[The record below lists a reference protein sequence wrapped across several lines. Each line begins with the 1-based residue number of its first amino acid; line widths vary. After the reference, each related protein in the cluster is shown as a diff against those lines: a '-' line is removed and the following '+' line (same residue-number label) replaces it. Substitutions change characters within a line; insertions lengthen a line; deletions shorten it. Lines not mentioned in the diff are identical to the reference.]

1 MYKFEVPLAVKPSQL
16 ELDVSVRRIQ
26 LKYANVYNLDLSIP
40 YPINDKK
47 GNAKYDKS
55 NKTLTVTL
63 PLLPWV
69 DSSSDEKNALET
81 SGVVEI
87 NPSTHSTTLTEPD
100 NKPHSTDNETKSDT
114 SAAATT
120 TANTS
125 SKTISK
131 NNKDADAN
139 ARWIAKEDATKLSE
153 ESKQIKE
160 EIETKRLEALQN
172 AQKIA
177 AESKVS
183 NLEPKTSSTDS
194 NSIKDNLIQ
203 TQDNLVCFYSFYL
216 FFNAFFLRVALKLTC
231 MNIIL

>member
-26 LKYANVYNLDLSIP
+26 LKYVNVYNLDLSIP

-63 PLLPWV
+63 PLLAWV
-69 DSSSDEKNALET
+69 DSSSDEKNALDT
-81 SGVVEI
+81 SGVVEL
-87 NPSTHSTTLTEPD
+87 NPSTPSTTLSEPG
-100 NKPHSTDNETKSDT
+100 NKPHSTDNETENDT
-114 SAAATT
+114 SAAAAAAAATT
-120 TANTS
+120 TS

-153 ESKQIKE
+153 ESKKLKE

-203 TQDNLVCFYSFYL
+203 TQDNLVCFYSFY
-216 FFNAFFLRVALKLTC
+216 FF
-231 MNIIL
+231 